1 MNSPQSTFQ
10 QAKKQVKTQAKK
22 VASGAR
28 EQALDLAHQTRGH
41 VEELVEERKDQAAD
55 RLDSLAGALREAGH
69 SLDQDRPAHA
79 VAPYTDIA
87 AAQVERLSRYVREN
101 DLRRFV
107 RDVET
112 FARRRPEVFLGGTL
126 VAGLMLARFFKASRP
141 ATAISPSLQEDS
153 PWIQ

>member
-10 QAKKQVKTQAKK
+10 QAKKQVRTQAKS

-28 EQALDLAHQTRGH
+28 EQALDLAHQARGH
-41 VEELVEERKDQAAD
+41 VEELVDQQKGQAAD
-55 RLDSLAGALREAGH
+55 RLGDLASALREAGH
-69 SLDQDRPAHA
+69 SLDEGRSAGA

-87 AAQVERLSRYVREN
+87 ARQVERLSRYVRDS
-101 DLRRFV
+101 DLRSFV
-107 RDVET
+107 RDAET

-126 VAGLMLARFFKASRP
+126 VAGLMLARFFKASRS
-141 ATAISPSLQEDS
+141 AASIAPSLQEDS